1 MFNSCM
7 PSYFLRGWGRTYSL
21 AWVWVGTPAWTRSQ
35 EWSARAS
42 SNYLKA
48 RASNIP
54 TIYIYISHPKF
65 YMNKGIGLLK
75 SLVQKISIAAILAL
89 VFFSVVSARA
99 SGNQYFH

>member
-1 MFNSCM
+1 MQWLLQR
-7 PSYFLRGWGRTYSL
+7 SYIYRENKALKIETVIHLFPKFTRMQETCLTHACLPIFCARWGRTYNL

-54 TIYIYISHPKF
+54 TIYIYI
-65 YMNKGIGLLK
+65 YIY
-75 SLVQKISIAAILAL
+75 I
-89 VFFSVVSARA
+89 
-99 SGNQYFH
+99 